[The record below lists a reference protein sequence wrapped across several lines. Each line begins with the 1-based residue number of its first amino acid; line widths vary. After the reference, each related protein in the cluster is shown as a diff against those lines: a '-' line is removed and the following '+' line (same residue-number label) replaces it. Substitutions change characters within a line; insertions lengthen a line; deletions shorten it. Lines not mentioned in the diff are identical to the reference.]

1 MNKNDETRYVKR
13 PKVLTKEQLA
23 IAKEN
28 GIPVKVAQERYRKHR
43 WSADAA
49 IHTKYVPG
57 ATFTPLPERITEPRI
72 FAAVITGENWELLYS
87 TEGYYKQKKKVDPDC
102 RIIPVRS
109 IKHLKRALT
118 EHFGYDVRI
127 PTNAYSTGLPMISSD
142 EYLAKEEEK
151 AATVNYA
158 VVIMGDFWELT
169 RSTDANYKQKTE
181 DNPGSKIIPVHS
193 VVHLMGLLKEHFGYD
208 IHIPMHVDAALP
220 YATLEDHFDA
230 ESLQYVKDTKE
241 ETDNEN

>member
-13 PKVLTKEQLA
+13 PKTLTKEQLA

-28 GIPVKVAQERYRKHR
+28 DIPLKVAQERYRKHR
-43 WSADAA
+43 WSANAA

-57 ATFTPLPERITEPRI
+57 ATFTPLPERIVEPRI

-118 EHFGYDVRI
+118 EHFGYDVSI
-127 PTNAYSTGLPMISSD
+127 PTSAYATGLPMISSE

-151 AATVNYA
+151 DTTVDYA
-158 VVIMGDFWELT
+158 VVIMGDVWELT
-169 RSTDANYKQKTE
+169 RSTDYNYKQKTE
-181 DNPGSKIIPVHS
+181 DNIGSKIIPVRS
-193 VVHLMGLLKEHFGYD
+193 VVHLMAVLKEQFG
-208 IHIPMHVDAALP
+208 HNVRIPFHVNAALP
-220 YATLEDHFDA
+220 YSTLKDHFGA
-230 ESLQYVKDTKE
+230 ESLQYAKDTKE